1 MSEVNPIAQCFGGED
16 ACLTHFEYKASAG
29 RCHKCCLLANSPQS
43 EHQRIMDIP
52 QCQGCGNI
60 STRLAT
66 EFCNA
71 CEQKNAKQQG
81 PVTVPSTAPSNL
93 PLAPTTASNLRIRNT
108 GQFHRANWREAAS
121 FNNSNIKAQQSS
133 LAITGSNMAALRNN
147 NLATT
152 ECYSVVFEPYINS
165 KPYFACCYK
174 LILRTSDLTDM
185 AVVCYNSSWEEGAE
199 AGLDRRDIYIQPHS
213 TLRDIFQSVLK
224 DCGQS
229 PEKTVPAKFRSRKL
243 LTLYLEAHIDLNKF
257 YDRTGVEPPANVMKA
272 SKRPWKNS
280 VSGGS
285 VFKRSRLFSGGSH
298 VLKSQFL
305 LNAASTPEPP
315 STAVTLFF
323 ATQTSDVTTGLQ
335 SFSWTVGDCVPN
347 SGTLANGPINKGKSK
362 LVFKVQGAPILKILD
377 TGSEN

>member
-1 MSEVNPIAQCFGGED
+1 MSEVNPTAQCFGGED

-93 PLAPTTASNLRIRNT
+93 PLAPTTASNLRIRNA
-108 GQFHRANWREAAS
+108 GQFHRANWKEAAS

-133 LAITGSNMAALRNN
+133 LAITKSNMAALRNN

-165 KPYFACCYK
+165 KPCDYLPTFDVTREATLK
-174 LILRTSDLTDM
+174 LSDLTDM

-199 AGLDRRDIYIQPHS
+199 AGLDR
-213 TLRDIFQSVLK
+213 
-224 DCGQS
+224 
-229 PEKTVPAKFRSRKL
+229 AK
-243 LTLYLEAHIDLNKF
+243 LTQ
-257 YDRTGVEPPANVMKA
+257 
-272 SKRPWKNS
+272 RPK
-280 VSGGS
+280 
-285 VFKRSRLFSGGSH
+285 K
-298 VLKSQFL
+298 KM
-305 LNAASTPEPP
+305 
-315 STAVTLFF
+315 
-323 ATQTSDVTTGLQ
+323 
-335 SFSWTVGDCVPN
+335 
-347 SGTLANGPINKGKSK
+347 SK
-362 LVFKVQGAPILKILD
+362 L
-377 TGSEN
+377 SESNGQESLPSRCTSMTAREICERKKEIIQQKTYSEFSSIDQLTPAIREHISI